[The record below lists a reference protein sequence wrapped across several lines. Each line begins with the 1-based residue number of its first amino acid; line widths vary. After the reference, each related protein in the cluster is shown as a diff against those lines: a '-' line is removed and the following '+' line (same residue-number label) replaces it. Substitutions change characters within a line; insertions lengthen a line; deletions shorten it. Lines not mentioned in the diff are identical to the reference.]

1 MVVVLNILC
10 GIPIVPIFLC
20 LNCLNYSS
28 IFVFLSKIHMYL
40 FTPLPRFSDVDT
52 LNIIRLLMPDF
63 AVFLSTL
70 FILHWC
76 KAKKPH
82 HSENCRHLYNS
93 ESHTSPLSSPDVLQK
108 CIIFLT
114 SLRLLVSSV
123 MKTAGKVL
131 VAVLLGLAGI
141 TFPSLTSALYFMVFL
156 GIVWCWVLDYTISL
170 LHFSSLCV
178 MMTIF
183 SGGHIL
189 ILYLYQLPLIQQLIP
204 PQDSFARLFGLTALI
219 QTNMSEPYILALNE
233 DGSWPAMVNPL
244 VLLLLYFSVM
254 SLLQKWTHLFCSHL
268 RISLCACVLIVC
280 TEYTVKKKNCGGE
293 NEILNDADSLSSTDV
308 SGPTALNQLGQ
319 FIMKQSYL
327 IALIITMVWSI
338 SYNSWLTLVLLV
350 WSCAIWMLKDRRRFA
365 MLSAPFL
372 AVYGTLL
379 LVVTFI
385 SQLHLKHIHIFP
397 TLPKHVLID
406 FDVSYTFSFWILF
419 RQQLKEKNEEELQTA
434 DHLMEVKVQSCDISH
449 TSQMMIMLGT
459 LVKGI
464 LVKYWIFCC
473 CFMFFFVSFSDKVAV
488 FKILYICLFL
498 FCVVLYEVHYEVWR
512 SLLKH
517 FWAVVVGY
525 SMLVLILI
533 YMYQFKSVCNL
544 FQQILGIPEERLR
557 DIGLE
562 QFDTIELFAQILL
575 PAFFLLAC
583 ILQLHYFNC
592 DFLSLTDLQRV
603 VTRNRINRLIRL
615 ARERGRLAQLTFMK
629 LIQYLDII
637 RICAFIA
644 VPAVPA
650 VKQWLVVMDRVHELT
665 LRAVLWLWTVQEL
678 CWRILEL
685 HSFKLVSTGI
695 IWVCVQEVSLM
706 NLLFLVLWTFALPYS
721 RLRPLAFNVSSVWA
735 CVIVVCKMM
744 YQLKIIKPSEYS
756 SNCTG
761 LSSSNESWIGDNKA
775 ELLRNSV
782 LYLVPVDPAMWV
794 GGLRKCEDCILPCL
808 WNHLLILG
816 LLVFDVTVH
825 RHQLHHHLQNGL
837 KATHSR
843 TIFQGVTHQH
853 LDHGIMAS
861 LKYFANYFFYK
872 FGLEM
877 CFVVAVNV
885 IGQRMDV
892 CALLHS
898 FALMA
903 VLAQRRRKAIGEVW
917 LKYCCFIAS
926 FMVLQYLLCIGLP
939 PALCIDYTWRKSSAA
954 LSSNLIKWLYLP
966 DYAMSPN
973 SSFILYDCLL
983 LLVASLQ
990 WQVFEDENQACVRL
1004 LAGEN
1009 VEISRNLDP
1018 QTLNQYTPVSNF
1030 LHCRSYLDMVKL
1042 FVFSYF
1048 FWLVL
1053 CLIFITGTI
1062 RINIF
1067 CLGYLVACFYFMLFG
1082 STLLLQP
1089 VQYVLRLWDC
1099 LIAYTCVVISFKN
1112 MLSLGSCVY
1121 LESLQKNGCWLIQA
1135 FSMFCTINGYNLPK
1149 PDNQCELPE
1158 GEAGIVWDAICF
1170 TVLLAQRRVFLSY
1183 YFLYVVSDLQT
1194 SKVLAS
1200 R

>member
-1 MVVVLNILC
+1 MGAQSC
-10 GIPIVPIFLC
+10 SFLQT
-20 LNCLNYSS
+20 NY
-28 IFVFLSKIHMYL
+28 
-40 FTPLPRFSDVDT
+40 
-52 LNIIRLLMPDF
+52 
-63 AVFLSTL
+63 
-70 FILHWC
+70 W
-76 KAKKPH
+76 
-82 HSENCRHLYNS
+82 
-93 ESHTSPLSSPDVLQK
+93 
-108 CIIFLT
+108 
-114 SLRLLVSSV
+114 
-123 MKTAGKVL
+123 
-131 VAVLLGLAGI
+131 
-141 TFPSLTSALYFMVFL
+141 
-156 GIVWCWVLDYTISL
+156 
-170 LHFSSLCV
+170 
-178 MMTIF
+178 
-183 SGGHIL
+183 
-189 ILYLYQLPLIQQLIP
+189 
-204 PQDSFARLFGLTALI
+204 LFGLTALI

-254 SLLQKWTHLFCSHL
+254 SLLQKWTHLFCSHV
-268 RISLCACVLIVC
+268 RISLCSCVLIVC
-280 TEYTVKKKNCGGE
+280 TEYTVKKEDCGGE

-385 SQLHLKHIHIFP
+385 SQLHLKHIDIFP

-406 FDVSYTFSFWILF
+406 FDVSYTFSFWILL

-434 DHLMEVKVQSCDISH
+434 DNLMEVNVQSCMYILLIEKYH
-449 TSQMMIMLGT
+449 TSQMMIMLGA

-592 DFLSLTDLQRV
+592 DFLSLTDLQMV
-603 VTRNRINRLIRL
+603 VTRNRINRCSFQCMGRTLAEPRDRKIEMDPCKYRISFPALERTQGAEACDRTPRL
-615 ARERGRLAQLTFMK
+615 LCFFSM
-629 LIQYLDII
+629 
-637 RICAFIA
+637 
-644 VPAVPA
+644 
-650 VKQWLVVMDRVHELT
+650 
-665 LRAVLWLWTVQEL
+665 VQEL

-782 LYLVPVDPAMWV
+782 LYLAPVDPAMWV
-794 GGLRKCEDCILPCL
+794 GGLRKCEDSILPCL
-808 WNHLLILG
+808 WVFC

-825 RHQLHHHLQNGL
+825 RHQLHHRLQNGL
-837 KATHSR
+837 KATPSS

-872 FGLEM
+872 FGLEV

-892 CALLHS
+892 CALVHS

-966 DYAMSPN
+966 DYAMRPN